1 MLLTFSMKSC
11 LLFLLR
17 LNVNSV
23 SSLETS
29 NPLNSFY
36 SAFKP
41 VLHAIMILVVLISN
55 LKTLSFNSATDT
67 SIKSRHYFSPLMFN
81 WYQSDVAGSD
91 LASFILNVMKK
102 LFGCSTRRP
111 FCRKFCNFVLHFCD
125 FVTLSMALAL
135 GQSFWKFCQE
145 LPRSSARLLV

>member
-55 LKTLSFNSATDT
+55 LKTLSKNNT